1 MVKSIMT
8 SSPARLGIDRAPD
21 TLVTGATGLI
31 GRWLLAALTRQGR
44 TVAAL
49 VREADRRAEELAA
62 FVARLG
68 GDPRRLV
75 VVEGDVERA
84 GLGLATPLPEVR
96 VVYHLA
102 ARFAFG
108 LTRQQAHATNVLGTE
123 HVLRWAAGQRSL
135 ARFVF
140 LGGYRMTARPLAELD
155 AAALEAHY
163 AAGAYEGSKLEAYVL
178 FRRLAEELSLPWTA
192 VHPSGVIGDS
202 RTGETTQLAGLG
214 ETVQQLFLGKLP
226 ALAGT
231 ARTFLP
237 VVTVDYLAEV
247 LASVPARA
255 ESLGRELV
263 VFDPASPPL
272 PELVARIAGV
282 LGVPAP
288 TRLLPVRLVAA
299 LPTVWTGVQR
309 EALPFLV
316 EDRYDTEAAEAQ
328 ARAAGLSHPGLDE
341 ALARWCTYLVSTR
354 FLTAAPSARPRY
366 LRGTFSEGDPQTAEV
381 VLVHGIPFDGESMA
395 PLASALGKTSAAV
408 DLPGLG
414 RSGRGEIGP
423 QWLAELLAGR
433 ERPVVLVG
441 HSLGASVVAQH
452 AAEHEGVAAVV
463 LLAPSFLMAP
473 ASWTLH
479 LRPVVARVLASLD
492 AQGFARRFL
501 AEAPA
506 AARSSATASAVAALA
521 RKGGGARHAAALSD
535 AISGRHREAAQ
546 AAYAR
551 LRERGVPTLIAHDA
565 SEPLVQAP
573 RGAQVLTLSGTGHSP
588 HLTRTEEVA
597 RAVRAF
603 LEEQVTLR
611 AA

>member
-1 MVKSIMT
+1 MT
-8 SSPARLGIDRAPD
+8 NSHAPLGIERAPD
-21 TLVTGATGLI
+21 ILVTGATGLV
-31 GRWLLAALTRQGR
+31 GRWLLAALTRNGH

-49 VREADRRAEELAA
+49 VRQAERRAEELAA

-75 VVEGDVERA
+75 VIEGDVERA

-108 LTRQQAHATNVLGTE
+108 LTRPQAHATNVIGTE
-123 HVLRWAAGQRSL
+123 HALRWAAGQPSL
-135 ARFVF
+135 ERFVF

-155 AAALEAHY
+155 EAALEKHY
-163 AAGAYEGSKLEAYVL
+163 AAGAYEGSKLEAYAL
-178 FRRLAEELSLPWTA
+178 FRRLVEELKLPWTA

-214 ETVQQLFLGKLP
+214 ETVQQLFAGRLP
-226 ALAGT
+226 ALAGS
-231 ARTFLP
+231 ARTFVP
-237 VVTVDYLAEV
+237 VVTVDYLAEL

-255 ESLGRELV
+255 QSRGRELV

-272 PELVARIAGV
+272 PELVARIASV

-288 TRLLPVRLVAA
+288 ARLLPVRLVAA
-299 LPTVWTGVQR
+299 LPTAWTGLSR
-309 EALPFLV
+309 EALQFLV
-316 EDRYDTEAAEAQ
+316 EDRYDTEEAAAQ
-328 ARAAGLSHPGLDE
+328 ARAAGLSHPNLDD
-341 ALARWCTYLVSTR
+341 ALARWGAYLVSTR
-354 FLTAAPSARPRY
+354 FLTAPPATRSRY

-381 VLVHGIPFDGESMA
+381 VLVHGIPFDGEAMA
-395 PLASALGKTSAAV
+395 PLASALGLSAAAV

-414 RSGRGEIGP
+414 RSGRGAIGP
-423 QWLAELLAGR
+423 SWLGRLLAGR

-441 HSLGASVVAQH
+441 HSLGASVVAQY

-473 ASWTLH
+473 ASWSLR
-479 LRPVVARVLASLD
+479 LRPVVARVLAGLD
-492 AQGFARRFL
+492 ARAFARRFL
-501 AEAPA
+501 AEDPEA
-506 AARSSATASAVAALA
+506 AGSLATASAVAALA
-521 RKGGGARHAAALSD
+521 RQGAGARYAAALSD
-535 AISGRHREAAQ
+535 AISGRHRAYAR

-551 LRERGVPTLIAHDA
+551 LRERGVPTLIVHDA
-565 SEPLVQAP
+565 SEPLTQEP

-588 HLTRTEEVA
+588 HLTRTAEVA
-597 RAVRAF
+597 RAVREF
-603 LEEQVTLR
+603 LEEEGALR